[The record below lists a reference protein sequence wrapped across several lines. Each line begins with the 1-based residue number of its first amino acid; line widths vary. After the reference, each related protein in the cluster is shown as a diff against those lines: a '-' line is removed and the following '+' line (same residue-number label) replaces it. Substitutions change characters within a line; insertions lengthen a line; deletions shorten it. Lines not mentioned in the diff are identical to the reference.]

1 MYHVDN
7 STGVPVMPQP
17 SPVTSETEL
26 FFTEGGNGVPPTYP
40 GPDWFNTIQSELLNI
55 LRALGLILTKWTI
68 RRFWPLSKTV
78 SESLQSIWR
87 H

>member
-26 FFTEGGNGVPPTYP
+26 FFTEGGNGVPRRSPVLT
-40 GPDWFNTIQSELLNI
+40 
-55 LRALGLILTKWTI
+55 GLISFK
-68 RRFWPLSKTV
+68 V
-78 SESLQSIWR
+78 S
-87 H
+87 

>member
-26 FFTEGGNGVPPTYP
+26 FTEGETVFPDVPR
-40 GPDWFNTIQSELLNI
+40 S
-55 LRALGLILTKWTI
+55 
-68 RRFWPLSKTV
+68 
-78 SESLQSIWR
+78 
-87 H
+87 

>member
-26 FFTEGGNGVPPTYP
+26 FLPKVETVFPRRSPVLT
-40 GPDWFNTIQSELLNI
+40 
-55 LRALGLILTKWTI
+55 GLISFK
-68 RRFWPLSKTV
+68 V
-78 SESLQSIWR
+78 S
-87 H
+87 